1 MNHDHLTPAD
11 ARWQQLADADLCG
24 EPLTAGDREFL
35 ATHVSADPSV
45 RAEQQLRLALA
56 RPLADDPLDA
66 GADERLI
73 SALVDRHL
81 AAPPLAPVT
90 PIAARRPAV
99 WLAAGLLLAAGLAF
113 VWLRPPPAPPRPD
126 PIALLS
132 GAARLGELAAVPGD
146 SLPTDRELTTQAQP
160 ACLGAP
166 GRVKACLAPH
176 SRARLADDGALEL
189 LDGAATVEVSA
200 ALPVT
205 QFILQVAG
213 VRITSR
219 DGDFAVSVRTGTWTA
234 AATRGHAEVHDATG
248 LLARLGPGDRLSRG
262 DAPPLPSDPTLAA
275 PPVPADIPAATATAP
290 VPTDSPPVPADSP
303 AIAAPPVPEDS
314 PESTSPSKPASKPSP
329 PAAELLAQAREH
341 RAAGRVRDALKAY
354 QRLVAAHP
362 DSPLAGTAQLAIG
375 QLYLGPAS
383 DPAAALRAFDAY
395 LVHPGPLAE
404 EAAHGR
410 ISALLRLGRDD
421 DATAA
426 IDRFLARY
434 PASSYADA
442 LRRQSAP

>member
-1 MNHDHLTPAD
+1 MTHDHPTPAD
-11 ARWQQLADADLCG
+11 ARWQRLADADLCG
-24 EPLTAGDREFL
+24 EPLTAAEREFL
-35 ATHVSADPSV
+35 ATHVASDPALRV
-45 RAEQQLRLALA
+45 EQQFRQRLTAPIDEHTLA
-56 RPLADDPLDA
+56 SDD
-66 GADERLI
+66 RLI
-73 SALVDRHL
+73 SAVVDRFL
-81 AAPPLAPVT
+81 AAPTAT
-90 PIAARRPAV
+90 AIPISRSRRPAL
-99 WLAAGLLLAAGLAF
+99 WLAAGLLLAASLAL
-113 VWLRPPPAPPRPD
+113 VWLRPPPGPPRPD

-132 GAARLGELAAVPGD
+132 GAPRLGDLAAVPGD
-146 SLPTDRELTTQAQP
+146 SLQTDRELTTLAAP
-160 ACLGAP
+160 ACVGAP

-176 SRARLADDGALEL
+176 SRARLVDDGALEL
-189 LDGAATVEVSA
+189 LEGSVTVEVSA

-205 QFILQVAG
+205 QFVLQVAG
-213 VRITSR
+213 VRITSH
-219 DGDFAVSVRTGTWTA
+219 DGDFAVSVRTRTWTA
-234 AATRGHAEVHDATG
+234 APTRGSAELHDATG
-248 LLARLGPGDRLSRG
+248 LLARLGPGDRLSRR
-262 DAPPLPSDPTLAA
+262 DAPPLPSDP
-275 PPVPADIPAATATAP
+275 VPADIQPVPSDIPPVPSDIPTEATTDTATPSEPTAP
-290 VPTDSPPVPADSP
+290 VPSDTP
-303 AIAAPPVPEDS
+303 
-314 PESTSPSKPASKPSP
+314 TSKPRKDTT
-329 PAAELLAQAREH
+329 PAPELLAQARDH

-395 LVHPGPLAE
+395 LLHPGPLAE

-410 ISALLRLGRDD
+410 ISALLRLGRKH

>member
-1 MNHDHLTPAD
+1 MTHDHPTPAD
-11 ARWQQLADADLCG
+11 ARWQRLADADLCG
-24 EPLTAGDREFL
+24 EPLTAADREFL
-35 ATHVSADPSV
+35 ATHVARDPALRV
-45 RAEQQLRLALA
+45 EQQFRQRLTAPIDEHTLA
-56 RPLADDPLDA
+56 SDD
-66 GADERLI
+66 RLI
-73 SALVDRHL
+73 SNIVDRFL
-81 AAPPLAPVT
+81 AAPLPT
-90 PIAARRPAV
+90 PIPIARSRRPAL
-99 WLAAGLLLAAGLAF
+99 WLAAGLLLAASLAL
-113 VWLRPPPAPPRPD
+113 VWLRPPPGPPRPD

-132 GAARLGELAAVPGD
+132 GAARLGDLAAVPGD
-146 SLPTDRELTTQAQP
+146 SLQTDRELTTLAAP
-160 ACLGAP
+160 ACVGAP

-176 SRARLADDGALEL
+176 SRARLIDDGALEL
-189 LDGAATVEVSA
+189 LEGSVTVEVSA

-205 QFILQVAG
+205 QFVLQVAG
-213 VRITSR
+213 VRITSH
-219 DGDFAVSVRTGTWTA
+219 DGDFAVSVRTRTWTA
-234 AATRGHAEVHDATG
+234 APTRGSAEIHDATG

-262 DAPPLPSDPTLAA
+262 DAPPLPSDPVPSDIL
-275 PPVPADIPAATATAP
+275 PVPSDIPTEPTTDTAP
-290 VPTDSPPVPADSP
+290 VLTATPSEPTTPVPSDTP
-303 AIAAPPVPEDS
+303 
-314 PESTSPSKPASKPSP
+314 TSKPRKDTT
-329 PAAELLAQAREH
+329 PAPELLAQARDH

-395 LVHPGPLAE
+395 LLHPGPLAE

-410 ISALLRLGRDD
+410 ISALLRLGRKH

>member
-1 MNHDHLTPAD
+1 MTHDHPTPAD
-11 ARWQQLADADLCG
+11 ARWQRLADADLCG
-24 EPLTAGDREFL
+24 EPLTAAEREFL
-35 ATHVSADPSV
+35 ATHVASDPALRV
-45 RAEQQLRLALA
+45 EQQFRQRLTAPIDEHTLA
-56 RPLADDPLDA
+56 SDD
-66 GADERLI
+66 RLI
-73 SALVDRHL
+73 SAIVDRFL
-81 AAPPLAPVT
+81 AAPTAT
-90 PIAARRPAV
+90 PIPIARSRRPAL
-99 WLAAGLLLAAGLAF
+99 WLAAGLLLAASLAL
-113 VWLRPPPAPPRPD
+113 VWLRPPPGPPRPD

-132 GAARLGELAAVPGD
+132 GAPRLGDLAAVPGD
-146 SLPTDRELTTQAQP
+146 SLQTDRELTTLEAP
-160 ACLGAP
+160 ACVGAP

-176 SRARLADDGALEL
+176 SRARLVDDGALEL
-189 LDGAATVEVSA
+189 LDGSVTVEVSA

-205 QFILQVAG
+205 QFVLQVAG
-213 VRITSR
+213 VRITSH
-219 DGDFAVSVRTGTWTA
+219 DGDFAVSVRTRTWTA
-234 AATRGHAEVHDATG
+234 APTRGSVEIHDATG

-262 DAPPLPSDPTLAA
+262 DAPPLPSDP
-275 PPVPADIPAATATAP
+275 VPADIQPVPSDIPTEPPTDTAPVLTDTTDTPTAP
-290 VPTDSPPVPADSP
+290 VPSDTP
-303 AIAAPPVPEDS
+303 
-314 PESTSPSKPASKPSP
+314 TSKPRKDTT
-329 PAAELLAQAREH
+329 PAPELLAQARDH

-395 LVHPGPLAE
+395 LLHPGPLAE

-410 ISALLRLGRDD
+410 ISALLRLGRKH